1 MITITSDVQVENSC
15 HHYDDK
21 FKEIYGCLSTYMCD
35 KYDSLRKSLN
45 LAQPII
51 RKDSSAVFE
60 KSPSSHWVGQTWQSH
75 CNVDNNKSIFI

>member
-51 RKDSSAVFE
+51 R
-60 KSPSSHWVGQTWQSH
+60 
-75 CNVDNNKSIFI
+75 